1 VTLLL
6 SGRLLV
12 DSHVQNSMCDVLGAA
27 AFIVG
32 EFAEY
37 LDEHLEVITAML
49 KPQVAA
55 LSFGVQNMFVH
66 NVLKVYS
73 SGLSQVLYIVISP
86 LHAMRIA
93 STVRVRCHMCA
104 CYVMLCAAI

>member
-1 VTLLL
+1 MDVAIRVPAVRKFAVSTMVTLLL

-12 DSHVQNSMCDVLGAA
+12 DSHVQDSMCDVLGAA

-37 LDEHLEVITAML
+37 LDEHLEVINAML
-49 KPQVAA
+49 KPQVAS

-73 SGLSQVLYIVISP
+73 SGLSQVPPQLIPLLFVI
-86 LHAMRIA
+86 
-93 STVRVRCHMCA
+93 
-104 CYVMLCAAI
+104 